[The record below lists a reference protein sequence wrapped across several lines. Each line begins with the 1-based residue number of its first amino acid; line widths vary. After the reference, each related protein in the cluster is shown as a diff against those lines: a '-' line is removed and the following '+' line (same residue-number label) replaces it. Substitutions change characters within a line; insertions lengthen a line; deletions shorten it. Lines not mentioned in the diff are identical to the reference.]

1 MARQTSLPAN
11 ASLPITHATAAV
23 ERFASRSASDRA
35 RLTLVLLIAL
45 CQGMLYLR
53 LQPPWQHYDEP
64 THFEYA
70 WLIAHQPG
78 LPQLGTVDQALRR
91 DLAASMI
98 QYDFF
103 RNMPR
108 PALLTDAPIEIGAI
122 PYFAWG
128 NRTPGAM
135 RVWIPR
141 RDR

>member
-11 ASLPITHATAAV
+11 ASLPTTHATAAI
-23 ERFASRSASDRA
+23 ERFAGRAASEHA

-45 CQGMLYLR
+45 CQGLLYLC

-78 LPQLGTVDQALRR
+78 LPQPETVDQALRR

-98 QYDFF
+98 QY
-103 RNMPR
+103 
-108 PALLTDAPIEIGAI
+108 
-122 PYFAWG
+122 
-128 NRTPGAM
+128 
-135 RVWIPR
+135 
-141 RDR
+141 